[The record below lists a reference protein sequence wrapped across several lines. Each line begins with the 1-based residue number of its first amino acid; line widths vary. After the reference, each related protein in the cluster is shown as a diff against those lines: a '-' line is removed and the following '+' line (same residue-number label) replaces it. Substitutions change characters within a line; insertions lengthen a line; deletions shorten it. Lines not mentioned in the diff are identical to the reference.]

1 MASKRRSRRSRS
13 SVAIRREVE
22 KVRFARFEELVARH
36 LRDQGDVVTL
46 DDSWR
51 FVRAHPRHLLG
62 WFKRHVATSWT
73 TMTDDELR
81 RHAGSAARSMMRWL

>member
-1 MASKRRSRRSRS
+1 M
-13 SVAIRREVE
+13 V
-22 KVRFARFEELVARH
+22 RH

-51 FVRAHPRHLLG
+51 FVRSHQRHLMT

-73 TMTDDELR
+73 TMTEDELR
-81 RHAGSAARSMMRWL
+81 RHAGSAARSMRRWL